1 MKGTKQNSLTNI
13 ETANIA
19 SGKIIK
25 QIVPNI
31 QNTIIEN
38 IFKPIV
44 LSDSHIDQATI
55 PYPTTIDNKER
66 KR

>member
-1 MKGTKQNSLTNI
+1 MKQNSLTNI
-13 ETANIA
+13 EEANIA

-25 QIVPNI
+25 QTVPNI

-44 LSDSHIDQATI
+44 LSDSHEDQAII
-55 PYPTTIDNKER
+55 P
-66 KR
+66 